1 MVLDEICS
9 RTNFNP
15 TFPCIQH
22 QKYMLIRLKWFTIQ
36 HLNSNTISNVY
47 FSVFERLNVYSNVFI
62 KNNKRWSY

>member
-22 QKYMLIRLKWFTIQ
+22 LI
-36 HLNSNTISNVY
+36 SNTISNVY
-47 FSVFERLNVYSNVFI
+47 VSVFERLNVYSNVFI